1 MKKIKKLISLV
12 FAILLVFSLLALAGC
27 GDTPAVGNGA
37 QAEDDSGD
45 DAAATDDDDDAND
58 VATDDGGGDADD
70 AGTDDGDADDAPPV
84 ADGLVWRIGGIG
96 PTSGGAAFFGQAVY
110 NGALLAVEEIN
121 AAGGINGVPI
131 ELNFQDDEHNAEFS
145 VNAYNALIDWGM
157 QILLGPVTSTPA
169 IAVNVEAYADNVFML
184 TPSATAIPA
193 IAPPNAF
200 RVCFSDPMQGTV
212 SARYMDM
219 VGIGERIAIIY
230 DSSDAYS
237 SGIFAYF
244 TAEAEELGLNIVAV
258 EAFTEANRTDFT
270 VQLRI
275 AMEADADL
283 VFLPFY
289 YQEAALVLHQAR
301 DMGFDPIFF
310 SCDGMDGI
318 LNVEGFDTSLADGV
332 KFLAP
337 FAATSEEPATV
348 AFVSAFEARFD
359 HTPSQFAANAYDA
372 IHVIKEAIL
381 HSGATVDMDKADI
394 GDLLIAA
401 MLEITVNG
409 VTLYNATWGADGE
422 VNREP
427 MVIEI
432 RDGIYHIVYP

>member
-1 MKKIKKLISLV
+1 MKKFKKLICLAV
-12 FAILLVFSLLALAGC
+12 AMVMVLSLLALTGC
-27 GDTPAVGNGA
+27 GN
-37 QAEDDSGD
+37 
-45 DAAATDDDDDAND
+45 ND
-58 VATDDGGGDADD
+58 VAEEPGEPEVEVEVADEPDADEPDADD
-70 AGTDDGDADDAPPV
+70 EDVGEPAAAPAVDGA
-84 ADGLVWRIGGIG
+84 VWKIGGIG
-96 PTSGGAAFFGQAVY
+96 PTTGGAAFFGQAVY

-169 IAVNVEAYADNVFML
+169 IAVNVEAEADNVFML

-200 RVCFSDPMQGTV
+200 RVCFSDPMQGAV

-219 VGIGERIAIIY
+219 TGIGERIAIIY

-237 SGIFAYF
+237 SGIFEYF
-244 TAEAEELGLNIVAV
+244 YEEATNLGLNIVAV

-270 VQLRI
+270 AQLRI
-275 AMEADADL
+275 AMDADADL

-301 DMGFDPIFF
+301 DMGFSPVFF

-318 LNVEGFDTSLADGV
+318 LDVEGFDAYLADGV

-337 FAATSEEPATV
+337 FASTSEDPATV
-348 AFVSAFEARFD
+348 TFVEAFEARFD
-359 HTPSQFAANAYDA
+359 HIPSQFAANSYDA

-381 HSGATVDMDKADI
+381 HSGATPDMDKADI

-409 VTLYNATWGADGE
+409 VTLFNATWGADGE

-432 RDGIYHIVYP
+432 VDGIYHIVYP

>member
-1 MKKIKKLISLV
+1 MKKFKRFTSFICAAV
-12 FAILLVFSLLALAGC
+12 MVFSVLSMTAC
-27 GDTPAVGNGA
+27 GNGA
-37 QAEDDSGD
+37 GSGD
-45 DAAATDDDDDAND
+45 E
-58 VATDDGGGDADD
+58 
-70 AGTDDGDADDAPPV
+70 
-84 ADGLVWRIGGIG
+84 VWRIGGIG
-96 PTSGGAAFFGQAVY
+96 PTTGGAAFFGQAVY

-145 VNAYNALIDWGM
+145 VNAYNALKDWGM

-169 IAVNVEAYADNVFML
+169 IAVNVEAEEDNVFML
-184 TPSATAIPA
+184 TPSATAIAA

-212 SARYMDM
+212 SARYMQM
-219 VGIGERIAIIY
+219 TGIGQRIAIIF

-237 SGIFAYF
+237 SGITEFF
-244 TAEAEELGLNIVAV
+244 LAEADALGLNIVAQ

-270 VQLRI
+270 VHLRI

-301 DMGFDPIFF
+301 DMGFSPVFF

-318 LNVEGFDTSLADGV
+318 LSVDGFDASLADGV

-337 FAATSEEPATV
+337 FAATAEDEATV
-348 AFVSAFEARFD
+348 NFVNAFEARFD

-372 IHVIKEAIL
+372 IFVIKEAIL
-381 HSGATVDMDKADI
+381 HSGATPDMDTADI
-394 GDLLIAA
+394 GDALIAA

-409 VTLYNATWGADGE
+409 VTLHNATWGVDGE

-432 RDGIYHIVYP
+432 RDGIYHIVYPVL

>member
-1 MKKIKKLISLV
+1 MKKFKRFTSFFCAAV
-12 FAILLVFSLLALAGC
+12 MVFSVLSMTAC
-27 GDTPAVGNGA
+27 GN
-37 QAEDDSGD
+37 
-45 DAAATDDDDDAND
+45 
-58 VATDDGGGDADD
+58 DADD
-70 AGTDDGDADDAPPV
+70 E
-84 ADGLVWRIGGIG
+84 VWRIGGIG
-96 PTSGGAAFFGQAVY
+96 PTTGGAAFFGQAVY

-145 VNAYNALIDWGM
+145 VNAYNALKDWGM

-169 IAVNVEAYADNVFML
+169 IAVNVEAEEDNVFML
-184 TPSATAIPA
+184 TPSATAIAA

-212 SARYMDM
+212 SARYMQM
-219 VGIGERIAIIY
+219 TGIGQRIAIIF

-237 SGIFAYF
+237 SGITEFF
-244 TAEAEELGLNIVAV
+244 LAEADALGLNIVAQ

-270 VQLRI
+270 VHLRI

-301 DMGFDPIFF
+301 DMGFSPVFF

-318 LNVEGFDTSLADGV
+318 LSVDGFDASLADGV

-337 FAATSEEPATV
+337 FAATAEDEATV
-348 AFVSAFEARFD
+348 NFVNAFEARFD

-372 IHVIKEAIL
+372 IFVMKEAIL
-381 HSGATVDMDKADI
+381 HSGATPDMDTADI
-394 GDLLIAA
+394 GDALIAA

-409 VTLYNATWGADGE
+409 VTLHNATWGVDGE

-432 RDGIYHIVYP
+432 RDGIYHIVYPVL

>member
-1 MKKIKKLISLV
+1 MKKFKRFTSYFCAAV
-12 FAILLVFSLLALAGC
+12 MVFSVLSMTAC
-27 GDTPAVGNGA
+27 GN
-37 QAEDDSGD
+37 DSG
-45 DAAATDDDDDAND
+45 
-58 VATDDGGGDADD
+58 GDE
-70 AGTDDGDADDAPPV
+70 
-84 ADGLVWRIGGIG
+84 VWRIGGIG
-96 PTSGGAAFFGQAVY
+96 PTTGGAAFFGQAVY

-145 VNAYNALIDWGM
+145 VNAYNALKDWGM

-169 IAVNVEAYADNVFML
+169 IAVNVEAEEDNVFML
-184 TPSATAIPA
+184 TPSATAIAA

-212 SARYMDM
+212 SARYMHM
-219 VGIGERIAIIY
+219 TGIGERIAIIF

-237 SGIFAYF
+237 SGITEFF
-244 TAEAEELGLNIVAV
+244 LAEADALGLNIVAQ

-270 VQLRI
+270 VHLRI

-301 DMGFDPIFF
+301 DMGFSPVFF

-318 LNVEGFDTSLADGV
+318 LSVDGFDASLADGV

-337 FAATSEEPATV
+337 FAATAEDEATV
-348 AFVSAFEARFD
+348 NFVAAFEARFD
-359 HTPSQFAANAYDA
+359 DIPSQFAANAYDA
-372 IHVIKEAIL
+372 IFVMKEAIL
-381 HSGATVDMDKADI
+381 HSGVTPDMDTADI
-394 GDLLIAA
+394 GDALIAA
-401 MLEITVNG
+401 MLQITVNG
-409 VTLYNATWGADGE
+409 VTLHNATWGADGE

-432 RDGIYHIVYP
+432 RNGIYHIVYPIL

>member
-1 MKKIKKLISLV
+1 MKKFKRLMSLV
-12 FAILLVFSLLALAGC
+12 LAILMVLSLLALTGC
-27 GDTPAVGNGA
+27 GNNDTPAGGDEAPVEDA
-37 QAEDDSGD
+37 Q
-45 DAAATDDDDDAND
+45 DDDPDP
-58 VATDDGGGDADD
+58 GD
-70 AGTDDGDADDAPPV
+70 DDGDEVDDPGDDPPPA
-84 ADGLVWRIGGIG
+84 ADGAVWRIGGIG
-96 PTSGGAAFFGQAVY
+96 PTTGGAAFFGQAVY

-200 RVCFSDPMQGTV
+200 RVCFSDPMQGAV

-237 SGIFAYF
+237 SGIFEYF
-244 TAEAEELGLNIVAV
+244 YAEARELGLNIVAV

-318 LNVEGFDTSLADGV
+318 LSVEGFDTSLADGV

-348 AFVSAFEARFD
+348 AFVQAFEARFD

-381 HSGATVDMDKADI
+381 HSGATPDMAKGDI

-401 MLEITVNG
+401 MLEIEVNG